1 MATAQ
6 KTATQKLAEKNY
18 LSAYHYPIKKWWL
31 IAGLLGLTL
40 SLANVLVPVPAGYTG
55 LGSLLPSTT
64 TPSGNHNP
72 ATTHT
77 PTAPT
82 GTVFTPAGG
91 NDAFTKPTRQA
102 PPTRPQNN
110 DSNNV
115 FAPGGGQGAFG

>member
-31 IAGLLGLTL
+31 IIGLVGLTL

-55 LGSLLPSTT
+55 LDSLLPSTT
-64 TPSGNHNP
+64 TPSGNHSP

-82 GTVFTPAGG
+82 GTVFTPGGEG

-102 PPTRPQNN
+102 PPTRPQNL
-110 DSNNV
+110 SLIHI
-115 FAPGGGQGAFG
+115 